1 MQNDSVS
8 VVKTHASILIESL
21 KEQGITIKKTQALE
35 IMSKLENR
43 TDWNRLRARLKNLDE
58 PKPKAPAKKK
68 SFDCVVLLAPAKHQK
83 TETLKALFELEY
95 KDKVTM
101 PVMIC
106 MSGDGHTF
114 GNGSDHIIHGHE
126 RISVTYDEFG
136 ISGDPILRPS
146 RYAEPHGLIINMVSK
161 TKGNRVGA
169 GLAVAQF
176 LKAYDEE
183 LHKFRIDEKNVGT
196 LMVDGFE
203 QIVQQ
208 ETDEVAKQINI
219 FCQQK
224 TETIRRVVISSREML
239 SSDNVLNLGMNLINL
254 CIDLDSYPCKK
265 NQKFKE
271 LESVFPINIYSWKSD
286 SILNLS
292 IVEDMYWLMR
302 HRASSSFDGPIPGES
317 RISNIPGRSSWF
329 MDFKSSL
336 IS

>member
-35 IMSKLENR
+35 IMSRLENR

-58 PKPKAPAKKK
+58 PKVKNPAKK
-68 SFDCVVLLAPAKHQK
+68 SLLDCMVLLAPAGHQK

-95 KDKVTM
+95 KDRVTK

-106 MSGDGHTF
+106 MSGDGHTL
-114 GNGSDHIIHGHE
+114 GNGGDHIIHGHD
-126 RISVTYDEFG
+126 RITITYDEFG
-136 ISGDPILRPS
+136 IAGELHLRAS
-146 RYAEPHGLIINMVSK
+146 RYAHPHGLIINMVSK
-161 TKGNRVGA
+161 FKGNRVGA

-176 LKAYDEE
+176 LKVYDEE
-183 LHKFRIDEKNVGT
+183 LTRFGIDKTGVGT

-203 QIVQQ
+203 QIAQP
-208 ETDEVAKQINI
+208 ETDEVTKQINV

-224 TETIRRVVISSREML
+224 AETLRRVVISSRAML
-239 SSDNVLNLGMNLINL
+239 SSGDVLNLGMNIINL
-254 CIDLDSYPCKK
+254 CVDICHLQLNRP
-265 NQKFKE
+265 QKVKE
-271 LESVFPINIYSWKSD
+271 IHAKGPLTQYEWKSE
-286 SILNLS
+286 SIS
-292 IVEDMYWLMR
+292 DPAIVEDMFWLMR
-302 HRASSSFDGPIPGES
+302 HRVSIYSGGPLTDES
-317 RISNIPGRSSWF
+317 RISIIPGRSSWF